1 MIVFMKILA
10 VVVTHNR
17 CALLERCINHLF
29 VQKRIPSEIL
39 VINNSSTDGTL
50 AMLEQRR
57 VTVITQENLGS
68 AGGWHRGIQYAIDG
82 NFDAVW
88 LMDDDGYPDTEA
100 LELLERQLS
109 SEVVC
114 ASSVVV
120 CEDNPNRFVFP
131 FPLLDSSGMPK
142 LFAYPRKIAV
152 LDKLQSISPESMYP
166 FAHFFNGALI
176 SVPAARRA
184 GNVNCDFFMFGDEVD
199 YFFRLRQTGRVVSV
213 LNAFHFHPDVTE
225 RPYTPAKV
233 YYFVKNTLILNH
245 RYMNRVWLRD
255 ILAVFVVLVRTARR
269 NGLLSAIEYIAGK
282 NRMLLTQA
290 ISRGLQGQI
299 AKDFSG

>member
-1 MIVFMKILA
+1 MKTLA

-39 VINNSSTDGTL
+39 VINNASSDGTL
-50 AMLEQRR
+50 AMLEQQR

-68 AGGWHRGIQYAIDG
+68 AGGWYRGIQYAIDG

-88 LMDDDGYPDTEA
+88 LMDDDGYPDAEA
-100 LELLERQLS
+100 LQLLEKQLS
-109 SEVVC
+109 REVVC

-120 CEDNPNRFVFP
+120 CENNPDRFVFP
-131 FPLLDSSGMPK
+131 FPLLDFSGMPK
-142 LFAYPRKIAV
+142 LFAYPRKIAL
-152 LDKLQSISPESMYP
+152 LDKLRSISSDGIYP

-176 SVPAARRA
+176 SVAAARKV

-199 YFFRLRQTGRVVSV
+199 YFYRLRQSGRVVSV

-225 RPYTPAKV
+225 RPYTPVKV

-245 RYMNRVWLRD
+245 RYMNWVWLRD
-255 ILAVFVVLVRTARR
+255 VLTVLVVLVRTAQR
-269 NGLLSAIEYIAGK
+269 NGMLSVIEYIVGK
-282 NRMLLTQA
+282 HRVLLSEA
-290 ISRGLQGQI
+290 IIRGLRGQI
-299 AKDFSG
+299 AKDFNG